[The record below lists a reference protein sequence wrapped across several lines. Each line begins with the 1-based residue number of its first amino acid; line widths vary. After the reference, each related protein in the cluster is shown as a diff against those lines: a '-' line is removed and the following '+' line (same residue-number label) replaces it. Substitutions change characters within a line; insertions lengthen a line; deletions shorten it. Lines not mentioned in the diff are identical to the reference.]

1 MTELF
6 GIPLVRI
13 MIVGLILMGI
23 AFAVVAWIA
32 IRHPLL
38 VRMGLR
44 NAVRRKAQ
52 TTLIVIGL
60 MLSTLIISAAF
71 ATGDTVGYSITNAVY
86 RNFAQA
92 DLILARNVDRTSAA
106 GEGVSSADLAALK
119 AFLAKDG
126 DVDGVAGIVQE
137 RVPAL
142 NAERRLSEPRA
153 LLAGIDP
160 ADLAGFH
167 SLVSL
172 DGAEVSPS
180 LLTATEVFIS
190 EHLSKDISIG
200 KGQTLTVF
208 ANNKPSTF
216 TVLEVLQDNA
226 LTARQPNGQDP
237 EAAGGIVATREVVGS
252 LTGRADQYTLLV
264 VSVKGGV
271 RDTLDVIPGVETRLK
286 DWLKADGAPALRVV
300 TTKEQTVKIAE
311 LVGSIFVTFFLVFGL
326 FSIAAG
332 IMLIF
337 LTFVMLAAERR
348 SEMGMA
354 RAIGMK
360 RSHLT
365 QSFIAEGMAYNV
377 GSALIGALLGLGV
390 AYILI
395 TVLGRLFGDFGVNI
409 AFHFNLQ
416 GFVIAYA
423 LGVVITFI
431 TVAFSS
437 WRASN
442 LNIVR
447 AIRDLPEPQPLAGR
461 DRTISG
467 LLLAAVG
474 VGWYLIWIL
483 LIGQGLIMGV
493 SAFLFGLGFYAL
505 PFVAYLL
512 AAGYFIYGAR
522 GAARTRLWLPSHG
535 ILRVVGIILTIPTL
549 PLRILEGSARA
560 LMASGSIPGRIG
572 LAIWWLVFAPYA
584 LLTWGLL
591 KTRAW
596 ANRHR
601 NVGGWAVVMLIT
613 GIALTILGGWDIHQQ
628 FAYTSGTT
636 LAIFAVAM
644 LAVYFGASSRLSFT
658 IASAVLLWYW
668 LLPLPFSLLF
678 EGGEGWN
685 DPLNGLAG
693 LVGLEHGLVAGNI
706 EMFFVSGLCLTASS
720 TLFVVFNADRLLGLL
735 RGGSGVFRGMTPAIR
750 TAIAYPL
757 ASKFRTG
764 MTLAM
769 FGLVML
775 SLVVMATLNH
785 NFSQLFLG
793 DDAEGGYQI
802 AVTGSPTNRI
812 PDLRAALKDADM
824 ADDGAVTG
832 VGTLVTMPAR
842 VRMAEQDETK
852 AGTYRLAGADGEFL
866 RLARFPL
873 SARASSYATDADV
886 FAAIQ
891 KDPTLALVDESRFAI
906 NQETPF
912 GANVDAPQQFV
923 IDRNPLTLKE
933 QPWEPIPLV
942 IRDARTGDEAN
953 VKIIG
958 FVDQAVTSVVLDWAS
973 VFVGRQ
979 LLDQRF
985 KSGTTDLFYLT
996 TRDATTTGAKRVADS
1011 VEAALLEKGVQAVSI
1026 REKIE
1031 DSAAQ
1036 AQAFQTLFQGFMG
1049 LGMIVGIAALGV
1061 IAFRTV
1067 AERRQQI
1074 GMLRAIGYSRRLV
1087 ALTFF
1092 LESSSIA
1099 VTGIGMG
1106 LVLGSALSYNLM
1118 TSPEFTNGSTVEYGV
1133 PWGRLALIVGIAYG
1147 ASALMTLIP
1156 ARSASRVPVAE
1167 ALRYSG

>member
-32 IRHPLL
+32 IRNPLL

-92 DLILARNVDRTSAA
+92 DLILARNVDRTRAA

-180 LLTATEVFIS
+180 LLTATGVFIS
-190 EHLSKDISIG
+190 ERLSKDISIG
-200 KGQTLTVF
+200 KGQTLTVS

-237 EAAGGIVATREVVGS
+237 EATGGIVATREVVGS

-264 VSVKGGV
+264 VSVKGSV

-300 TTKEQTVKIAE
+300 TTKEQTVNIAE

-395 TVLGRLFGDFGVNI
+395 TALGRLFGDFGVNI
-409 AFHFNLQ
+409 AFQLNVQ

-437 WRASN
+437 WRAAN

-447 AIRDLPEPQPLAGR
+447 AIRDLPEPQPLRGHSR
-461 DRTISG
+461 SIRG
-467 LLLAAVG
+467 LLVAALAVI
-474 VGWYLIWIL
+474 WTMLRIPLIL
-483 LIGQGLIMGV
+483 SPLQGLGMVAQLASKGDSIVPGV
-493 SAFLFGLGFYAL
+493 VTLVVSLALAF
-505 PFVAYLL
+505 
-512 AAGYFIYGAR
+512 AAI
-522 GAARTRLWLPSHG
+522 RTR
-535 ILRVVGIILTIPTL
+535 R
-549 PLRILEGSARA
+549 
-560 LMASGSIPGRIG
+560 
-572 LAIWWLVFAPYA
+572 
-584 LLTWGLL
+584 
-591 KTRAW
+591 W
-596 ANRHR
+596 AKPRR
-601 NVGGWAVVMLIT
+601 NVGGWAALMLIA
-613 GIALTILGGWDIHQQ
+613 GVLLTIWGGWDIHQR
-628 FAYTSGTT
+628 FAYAGGTT
-636 LAIFAVAM
+636 LAILAATM
-644 LAVYFGASSRLSFT
+644 LTVYFGASSRLTFT
-658 IASAVLLWYW
+658 IASVTLLWYW

-678 EGGEGWN
+678 EEGKGWS

-693 LVGLEHGLVAGNI
+693 LVGLEHGPVAGNI
-706 EMFFVSGLCLTASS
+706 EMFFVSGLCITASA
-720 TLFVVFNADRLLGLL
+720 TLFVIFNADRLLGLL

-757 ASKFRTG
+757 AAKFRTG

-769 FGLVML
+769 FGLVMF

-793 DDAEGGYQI
+793 DDATGGFQI
-802 AVTGSPTNRI
+802 AVTGNPTNRI
-812 PDLRAALKDADM
+812 PDLRSTLKNAGFKDEAD
-824 ADDGAVTG
+824 VTG
-832 VGTLVTMPAR
+832 IGALVTMPAR
-842 VRMAEQDETK
+842 IRLAEQAEDK

-866 RLARFPL
+866 RLAQFPL
-873 SARASSYATDADV
+873 SARAAGYATDAEV

-906 NQETPF
+906 NNKPPF
-912 GANVDAPQQFV
+912 RANADAPQQFV

-953 VKIIG
+953 VKVIG
-958 FVDQAVTSVVLDWAS
+958 FVDRAVTSVVIDWAS

-996 TRDATTTGAKRVADS
+996 TRDATTPGAKRVADS
-1011 VEAALLEKGVQAVSI
+1011 VEASLLEKGVQAVSI
-1026 REKIE
+1026 REKVE

-1036 AQAFQTLFQGFMG
+1036 AKAFQTLFQGFMS

-1092 LESSSIA
+1092 LESSFIA

-1106 LVLGSALSYNLM
+1106 LLLGSALSYNLI
-1118 TSPEFTNGSTVEYGV
+1118 TSPEFTKGSTLEYGV

>member
-13 MIVGLILMGI
+13 MFGGLILMGL
-23 AFAVVAWIA
+23 AFSVVIWIA
-32 IRHPLL
+32 VKNPLL

-86 RNFAQA
+86 SEFSQA
-92 DLILARNVDRTSAA
+92 DLVLTRNVDRGRTT
-106 GEGVSSADLAALK
+106 GEGISPTDLAALK
-119 AFLAKDG
+119 AFVASDS
-126 DVDGVAGIVQE
+126 DVDGIAGIVQE
-137 RVPAL
+137 RIPAL

-160 ADLAGFH
+160 ADMATLK
-167 SLVSL
+167 SLTTPN
-172 DGAEVSPS
+172 GAEVSPTS
-180 LLTATEVFIS
+180 LSKDGVFIS
-190 EHLSKDISIG
+190 ERLSKDIGLG

-208 ANNKPSTF
+208 ANNQPSTF
-216 TVLEVLQDNA
+216 RVLEVVQDNA
-226 LTARQPNGQDP
+226 MTASTLDGNGGEP
-237 EAAGGIVATREVVGS
+237 AGGIVATREIVNG
-252 LTGRADQYTLLV
+252 LTGKSDRYSLIVISA
-264 VSVKGGV
+264 KGGV
-271 RDTLDVIPGVETRLK
+271 RDTLEVIPGIEDRLK
-286 DWLKADGAPALRVV
+286 AWLATDGAPALRVV
-300 TTKEQTVKIAE
+300 STKEQAVGFAE
-311 LVGSIFVTFFLVFGL
+311 LFGSIFVTFFLVFGL

-354 RAIGMK
+354 RAVGMK

-377 GSALIGALLGLGV
+377 GSAFVGALLGLGV
-390 AYILI
+390 AWILI
-395 TVLGRLFGDFGVNI
+395 TVLGQVFGDFGLNI
-409 AFHFNLQ
+409 AFHFNPQ

-437 WRASN
+437 WRAAN

-474 VGWYLIWIL
+474 VGWYLIWTV
-483 LIGQGLIMGV
+483 LIGIGLVIGV
-493 SAFLFGLGFYAL
+493 QAFIFGLGFYVL
-505 PFVAYLL
+505 PFLAYLL

-522 GAARTRLWLPSHG
+522 GAARTRLWLPSRG
-535 ILRVVGIILTIPTL
+535 IFRVVAAVLTIPTL

-572 LAIWWLVFAPYA
+572 RAIWWLVFGPVA

-591 KTRAW
+591 RTRAW
-596 ANRHR
+596 SNRHR
-601 NVGGWAVVMLIT
+601 NIGGWAVVMLIT
-613 GIALTILGGWDIHQQ
+613 GIALTLWGGWDIHQQ

-636 LAIFAVAM
+636 LAILAIAM

-678 EGGEGWN
+678 EAGKGWS

-693 LVGLEHGLVAGNI
+693 LVGLEHGPVAGNI
-706 EMFFVSGLCLTASS
+706 EMFFVSGLCITASS

-735 RGGSGVFRGMTPAIR
+735 RGGSGVFGGMTPAIR

-769 FGLVML
+769 FGLVMF

-802 AVTGSPTNRI
+802 AVTGNPTNRI
-812 PDLRAALKDADM
+812 PDLRAALKNAGA
-824 ADDGAVTG
+824 ADDGSVTG
-832 VGTLVTMPAR
+832 IGTLVTMPAR
-842 VRMAEQDETK
+842 IRMGEQDDTK

-873 SARASSYATDADV
+873 SARATGYTTDAEV
-886 FAAIQ
+886 FAAMQ
-891 KDPTLALVDESRFAI
+891 KDPTLAVVDESRFAI
-906 NQETPF
+906 NQQVPF
-912 GANVDAPQQFV
+912 GADVDAPRQFI
-923 IDRNPLTLKE
+923 IDREPIAMKE

-942 IRDARTGDEAN
+942 IRDIRTGDEAT
-953 VKIIG
+953 VRVIG
-958 FVDQAVTSVVLDWAS
+958 FVDQAVTSVVQDWAS

-979 LLDQRF
+979 LLDDRF
-985 KSGTTDLFYLT
+985 KSGTTDLFFLT
-996 TRDATTTGAKRVADS
+996 TRDTSTPGAVQVAQN
-1011 VEAALLEKGVQAVSI
+1011 VEAALLEKGVQAKSI
-1026 REKIE
+1026 RERIE

-1036 AQAFQTLFQGFMG
+1036 SQAFQTLFEGFMG

-1092 LESSSIA
+1092 LESSFIA
-1099 VTGIGMG
+1099 ITGIGMG

-1118 TSPEFTNGSTVEYGV
+1118 TSPEFRQGSTVDYGV
-1133 PWGRLALIVGIAYG
+1133 PWGRLALIVGIAYA

>member
-13 MIVGLILMGI
+13 MIGGLILMGI

-32 IRHPLL
+32 IRNPLL

-86 RNFAQA
+86 HGFEQA
-92 DLILARNVDRTSAA
+92 DLILTRDVDRARGA
-106 GEGVSSADLAALK
+106 GEGVTPADLASLK
-119 AFLAKDG
+119 AFVAKDG
-126 DVDGVAGIVQE
+126 DVDGVAGIVQQ
-137 RVPAL
+137 RMPAL

-160 ADLAGFH
+160 ADMESFH
-167 SLVSL
+167 SLLTPAGTEVPPASL
-172 DGAEVSPS
+172 TKAG
-180 LLTATEVFIS
+180 VFIS
-190 EHLSKDISIG
+190 ERLSKDINIG
-200 KGQTLTVF
+200 KGETITVF
-208 ANNKPSTF
+208 ANNQPATF
-216 TVLEVLQDNA
+216 TVLEVVQDNA
-226 LTARQPNGQDP
+226 LTSGPNNGEGQP
-237 EAAGGIVATREVVGS
+237 AGGIVTTREVAGT
-252 LTGRADQYTLLV
+252 LIGKGDQYTLLV
-264 VSVKGGV
+264 VSAKGGV
-271 RDTLDVIPGVETRLK
+271 RDTLDQIPGIETRLK
-286 DWLKADGAPALRVV
+286 EWLKTDGAPALRVV
-300 TTKEQTVKIAE
+300 TTKEQSVNIAE
-311 LVGSIFVTFFLVFGL
+311 LIGSIFVTFFLVFGL

-354 RAIGMK
+354 RAVGMK

-377 GSALIGALLGLGV
+377 GSALVGALLGLGV
-390 AYILI
+390 AWILI
-395 TVLGRLFGDFGVNI
+395 TALGRAFGDFGLNI
-409 AFHFNLQ
+409 TFHFNPQ
-416 GFVIAYA
+416 GFVIAYC

-437 WRASN
+437 WRAAN

-447 AIRDLPEPQPLAGR
+447 AIRDLPEPQPLRGKNR
-461 DRTISG
+461 SIRG
-467 LLLAAVG
+467 LLVAAVAVIWTFLRIPLILG
-474 VGWYLIWIL
+474 PLQSLAMLGQQASKGDPIIPGIVGLVVSV
-483 LIGQGLIMGV
+483 GL
-493 SAFLFGLGFYAL
+493 AF
-505 PFVAYLL
+505 
-512 AAGYFIYGAR
+512 AAI
-522 GAARTRLWLPSHG
+522 RTR
-535 ILRVVGIILTIPTL
+535 R
-549 PLRILEGSARA
+549 
-560 LMASGSIPGRIG
+560 
-572 LAIWWLVFAPYA
+572 
-584 LLTWGLL
+584 
-591 KTRAW
+591 W
-596 ANRHR
+596 AKPRR
-601 NVGGWAVVMLIT
+601 NVGGWAVLMLIT
-613 GIALTILGGWDIHQQ
+613 GIGLTIWGGWGIQQ
-628 FAYTSGTT
+628 GFAYTSGTT
-636 LAIFAVAM
+636 LAILSIAM
-644 LAVYFGASSRLSFT
+644 LAVYFGASSRFAFT
-658 IASAVLLWYW
+658 IASVSLLWYW
-668 LLPLPFSLLF
+668 LLPLPFSLFF
-678 EGGEGWN
+678 EAGKGWS

-693 LVGLEHGLVAGNI
+693 LVGLEHKPVKGNI
-706 EMFFVSGLCLTASS
+706 EMFFVSGLCITASA
-720 TLFVVFNADRLLGLL
+720 TLFVIFNADRVLGLL
-735 RGGSGVFRGMTPAIR
+735 RGGSGLFRGMTPAIR

-769 FGLVML
+769 FGLVMF

-785 NFSQLFLG
+785 NFSQLFLS
-793 DDAEGGYQI
+793 DDATGGFQI
-802 AVTGSPTNRI
+802 SAAGNPSNRI
-812 PDLRAALKDADM
+812 PDLRAALKAAGFKDDAE
-824 ADDGAVTG
+824 VTG
-832 VGTLVTMPAR
+832 VGTLVQMPAR
-842 VRMAEQDETK
+842 IRVADLPDDK
-852 AGTYRLAGADGEFL
+852 AGSYRLSGADGEFL

-873 SARASSYATDADV
+873 SARATGYGSDAEV
-886 FAAIQ
+886 FAAMQ
-891 KDPTLALVDESRFAI
+891 QDPTLAVVDESRLAV
-906 NQETPF
+906 NQQVPF
-912 GANVDAPQQFV
+912 GANADAPQQFV
-923 IDRNPLTLKE
+923 IDRDPVTLKE

-942 IRDARTGDEAN
+942 VRDARTGDEAN
-953 VKIIG
+953 VKVIG
-958 FVDQAVTSVVLDWAS
+958 FVDQAVTSVVTDWAS

-996 TRDATTTGAKRVADS
+996 TRDTSTASAVKVAQA
-1011 VEAALLEKGVQAVSI
+1011 VESTLLEKGVQAKSI
-1026 REKIE
+1026 REQIE

-1092 LESSSIA
+1092 LESSFIA
-1099 VTGIGMG
+1099 VAGIGMG

-1118 TSPEFTNGSTVEYGV
+1118 TSPEFTQGATVDYGV
-1133 PWGRLALIVGIAYG
+1133 PWARLALIVSVAYG